1 MKSALRVLEHSR
13 CDGKKIAILGDMYE
27 LGEDSDRQHFG
38 VGLLAGGLKIDTLIA
53 IGTHARKNP
62 AKAQMA
68 ETCRQLIMK
77 KKEDF
82 YQDKDRFIENGD
94 IILVKGSR
102 GMKMEQVVENILKQ

>member
-1 MKSALRVLEHSR
+1 MLFRSYLEAEVDVLEQEEENLP
-13 CDGKKIAILGDMYE
+13 DTVK
-27 LGEDSDRQHFG
+27 
-38 VGLLAGGLKIDTLIA
+38 DTLIA
-53 IGTHARKNP
+53 IGTHARKICEGADGGNLQT
-62 AKAQMA
+62 AYY
-68 ETCRQLIMK
+68 E

>member
-1 MKSALRVLEHSR
+1 
-13 CDGKKIAILGDMYE
+13 
-27 LGEDSDRQHFG
+27 
-38 VGLLAGGLKIDTLIA
+38 
-53 IGTHARKNP
+53 
-62 AKAQMA
+62 MA